1 MKLTSSLS
9 LAVALTILPAS
20 SLFAQEMTG
29 VSHPQDVNTAAT
41 TADDSHYVKP
51 SAGTP
56 STSDSP
62 VLHQHADAN
71 AAAAPVVYGTYK
83 PYVAPGSTP
92 PPVQTAE
99 VRSTSQPIVTDDPNS
114 GVVIDVPSGENEL
127 PIGTVLKANLQDGI
141 STKETAAGTKF
152 TAVLNA
158 DIAHHGKVLVPSG
171 TVIHGRVTEVR
182 GGRHFGAAA
191 AIHLQPDS
199 LTLPDGTTYR
209 LNAQVTDLD
218 NYRESHVNAEGT
230 IVNNSNAKATA
241 AALGLTTGSA
251 VVAGAM
257 IGGGVGAVVGL
268 GVGAGAGAVWW
279 LRRDRQQTLP
289 KGTEIVF
296 MLDNSMQLGGS

>member
-1 MKLTSSLS
+1 MKLKTSLS
-9 LAVALTILPAS
+9 LAAALAVIPATT
-20 SLFAQEMTG
+20 LFAQTADQMTG
-29 VSHPQDVNTAAT
+29 VSHPDEVIT
-41 TADDSHYVKP
+41 TSSPVDDGSHYVKP

-56 STSDSP
+56 VGPIAPALNQRSDDTS
-62 VLHQHADAN
+62 VI
-71 AAAAPVVYGTYK
+71 YGAYK
-83 PYVAPGSTP
+83 PYVAPGAQS
-92 PPVQTAE
+92 PVQTAE
-99 VRSTSQPIVTDDPNS
+99 IRHMNQPTVVTDDPNS
-114 GVVIDVPSGENEL
+114 GVVINVPVRENEL
-127 PIGTVLKANLQDGI
+127 PLGTVLKANLQDDI
-141 STKETAAGTKF
+141 STKVTAEGTKF

-158 DIAHHGKVLVPSG
+158 DIGRQGKVLVPSG
-171 TVIHGRVTEVR
+171 TLIHGRITEVR
-182 GGRHFGAAA
+182 GGRRFGAAA

-218 NYRESHVNAEGT
+218 NFQDSHVNSEGT

-279 LRRDRQQTLP
+279 LRRDRQQNLP

-296 MLDNSMQLGGS
+296 MLDNSLQLGGS

>member
-1 MKLTSSLS
+1 MKLPSLS
-9 LAVALTILPAS
+9 LAAALAILPAS
-20 SLFAQEMTG
+20 SLFAQQMTG
-29 VSHPQDVNTAAT
+29 TSHPEDIT
-41 TADDSHYVKP
+41 TSSPSADDSHYVKP

-56 STSDSP
+56 ADSSSP
-62 VLHQHADAN
+62 VLHQHPADSSI
-71 AAAAPVVYGTYK
+71 VYGAYK
-83 PYVAPGSTP
+83 PYVAPGTQAA
-92 PPVQTAE
+92 VQTAE
-99 VRSTSQPIVTDDPNS
+99 VHHMNQPNVVTDDPNS

-127 PIGTVLKANLQDGI
+127 PLGTVLKANLQEDI
-141 STKETAAGTKF
+141 STKETAEGTKF
-152 TAVLNA
+152 TAVLNN
-158 DIAHHGKVLVPSG
+158 DIDRHGKVLIPSG
-171 TVIHGRVTEVR
+171 TLIHGRITEVR

-199 LTLPDGTTYR
+199 LTLPDGTSYR

-218 NYRESHVNAEGT
+218 NFRDSHVNAEGT

-296 MLDNSMQLGGS
+296 MLDNAMQLGGS

>member
-9 LAVALTILPAS
+9 IAAALTVMPAS
-20 SLFAQEMTG
+20 TLFAQTADQMTG
-29 VSHPQDVNTAAT
+29 VSHPDENITISAP
-41 TADDSHYVKP
+41 ADDSHYVKP
-51 SAGTP
+51 SAATP
-56 STSDSP
+56 TDTASP
-62 VLHQHADAN
+62 VLHQHPGD
-71 AAAAPVVYGTYK
+71 PTVVYGTYK
-83 PYVAPGSTP
+83 PYVASGVQA
-92 PPVQTAE
+92 PVQTAE
-99 VRSTSQPIVTDDPNS
+99 VRHMNQPTVITDDPNS
-114 GVVIDVPSGENEL
+114 GVVIDVPTGENEL
-127 PIGTVLKANLQDGI
+127 PLGTVLKANLQDDI
-141 STKETAAGTKF
+141 STKMTAEGTKF

-158 DIAHHGKVLVPSG
+158 DIGRQGKVLVPSG
-171 TVIHGRVTEVR
+171 TLIHGRITEVR

-218 NYRESHVNAEGT
+218 NFRDSHVNSEGT

-268 GVGAGAGAVWW
+268 GVGAGVGAVWW
-279 LRRDRQQTLP
+279 LRRDRQQNLP

-296 MLDNSMQLGGS
+296 MLDNSLQLGGS